1 MAPGI
6 GVWRRGMEFGAG
18 AWSLAPGVGVWRRG
32 MEFGAGRWEF
42 GAGEWSLAPGIQKKV
57 SFFILSF
64 CACLKEIKNL
74 GPELTVVESW
84 QLCLALNCSDC

>member
-1 MAPGI
+1 MPGD

-18 AWSLAPGVGVWRRG
+18 SWSLAPGDGVWRRAMGVWRRG
-32 MEFGAGRWEF
+32 MEFGAGD
-42 GAGEWSLAPGIQKKV
+42 SKKV